1 MNMKV
6 PALSMLFMSFAL
18 LFSLAVPVLLFFW
31 YRKRRGADI
40 LPFFIGCAVFFLFVM
55 LL

>member
-31 YRKRRGADI
+31 YRKEEEQTSCLSLSDARFSSC
-40 LPFFIGCAVFFLFVM
+40 L
-55 LL
+55 